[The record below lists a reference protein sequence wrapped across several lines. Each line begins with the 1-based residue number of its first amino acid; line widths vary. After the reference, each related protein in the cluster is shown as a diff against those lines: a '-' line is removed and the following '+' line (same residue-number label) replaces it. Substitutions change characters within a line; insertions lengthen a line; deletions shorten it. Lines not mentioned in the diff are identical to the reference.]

1 MPSSRPPAATDDLAR
16 DLVVRSV
23 TSWIV
28 DVPTVRRHKLSSL
41 SITAQSYV
49 IVKLRL
55 ANGVDGIGEA
65 APLGGPRPRPDL
77 EMGEAR

>member
-16 DLVVRSV
+16 DLVVRPA

-65 APLGGPRPRPDL
+65 APLGAPRPRPDL